1 MSKAIIRAGDPTS
14 HGGTV
19 KDGFPHF
26 KLFGKPVAGVGHGGY
41 CPQCKCDFLILSG
54 VESFRYMGHE
64 VAVEGMQTSCGAIL
78 QATQQQAK
86 VAVVAG
92 SGRRME
98 PESGVHPAKENALAY
113 QDRFVIKDQHGEP
126 LAHAEYALVI
136 AGSAPGFGTSD
147 AFGRT
152 HLSATVAQQHP
163 VDIFLEG

>member
-1 MSKAIIRAGDPTS
+1 MPKAIIRAGDPTS
-14 HGGTV
+14 HGGIV

-26 KLFGKPVAGVGHGGY
+26 KLYGKPVAGVGHGGY
-41 CPQCKCDFLILSG
+41 CPQCKRDFLILAG
-54 VESFRYMGHE
+54 VESFRHMGQE

-86 VAVVAG
+86 VAAG
-92 SGRRME
+92 SGRRKAA
-98 PESGVHPAKENALAY
+98 ESGVHLAKENVPAY

-126 LAHAEYALVI
+126 LAHAEYALMI
-136 AGSAPGFGTSD
+136 AGSAPEFGTSD